1 MDNILINQA
10 YAELRYRKRLQASV
24 EENNLGW
31 VLFLAQEIVPN
42 TNNGSHLIDSIIDY
56 LHFRVDLARESV
68 RKLDANYASQF
79 DDPVDIMA

>member
-10 YAELRYRKRLQASV
+10 YAELKYRKRLRDRADNQD
-24 EENNLGW
+24 LGW

-68 RKLDANYASQF
+68 RKLDANWASR
-79 DDPVDIMA
+79 DGDPVDIMA